1 MMEYQ
6 PHELSLAFP
15 DMQEAQFKRLAAD
28 IKAHGLRHPI
38 VLFDGAILDGRHRYR
53 ACIETGVE
61 PRFTEFDGDDPVEFV
76 TSENAA
82 RRHMSE
88 SQIAF
93 AIAAMKPYEERKARE
108 RMAAGGAG
116 GLGKG
121 GAHGQHLPEGAAR
134 VNEILAEKAGIGA
147 RTVARAIKVRER
159 GSPEVQQAVAS
170 GEMSVRQAE
179 KIVDLNPAAQRKIVE
194 TPKAHRGAA
203 LQEAV
208 NRSDAAKRRDA
219 KKSAPTVEQP
229 ATAFVR
235 KFLSGVERVAMVCAE
250 DGAKDG
256 GTIAAKFMAEM
267 DWDAQAL
274 VIQLERCEPVF
285 RALAMIQQEKHRKAA

>member
-1 MMEYQ
+1 MEYQ

-15 DMQEAQFKRLAAD
+15 DMQDAQFKRLAAD
-28 IKAHGLRHPI
+28 IRAHGLRHPI

-61 PRFTEFDGDDPVEFV
+61 PHFVEFDGDDPVEFV

-82 RRHMSE
+82 RRHMTE

-108 RMAAGGAG
+108 RQIASLKHGEAPLKPAGLQRERDAG
-116 GLGKG
+116 
-121 GAHGQHLPEGAAR
+121 R
-134 VNEILAEKAGIGA
+134 VADILAEKAGIGA
-147 RTVARAIKVRER
+147 RTVTRAIKVREH
-159 GSPEVQQAVAS
+159 GAPEVQRAVAS

-194 TPKAHRGAA
+194 TPKALRGAA

-208 NRSDAAKRRDA
+208 NRSDAARRRDA
-219 KKSAPTVEQP
+219 KKAAPVVEQP

-256 GTIAAKFMAEM
+256 PTIAAKFLAEM

-274 VIQLERCEPVF
+274 TIQLERCEPVF
-285 RALAMIQQEKHRKAA
+285 RALAMIQQEAQRKAA